1 MTKCSDKW
9 TLLPVRRKDFN
20 AIEEVPPRPSEF
32 DKMVRCAETLSQGF
46 PHVRVGFF
54 DIVGKAMFAE
64 ILPKG
69 PRPS

>member
-1 MTKCSDKW
+1 MLGQVD
-9 TLLPVRRKDFN
+9 PAPRKAQRLQCDRK
-20 AIEEVPPRPSEF
+20 VPPRPSEF

-54 DIVGKAMFAE
+54 EIVGKAMFAE

-69 PRPS
+69 SRPS